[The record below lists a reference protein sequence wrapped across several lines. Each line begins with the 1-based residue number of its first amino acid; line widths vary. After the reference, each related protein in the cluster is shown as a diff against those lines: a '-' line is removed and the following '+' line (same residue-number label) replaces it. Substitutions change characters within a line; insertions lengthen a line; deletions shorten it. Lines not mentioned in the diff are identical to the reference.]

1 MAKVKIQGHASGTGI
16 LTVTAPNTSTNRT
29 ITLPDSTDTLIGAAT
44 TDALTTRINATG
56 GRKNL
61 IINGAMQVA
70 QRSISEA
77 SKGADAGYFTLDRMY
92 YFEGGTTDVLF
103 TQSQSTDVPTGGGFG
118 KSLKFDC
125 TTADA
130 SLAVDN
136 QLTLKH
142 RIEGQNIQHL
152 KWGTSSA
159 ESVTLSFWIKSTKT
173 GTYIVELSRESR
185 KISQAYTVSSS
196 DTWEKKTLTFV
207 GDTGGSVVT
216 DDSSSRLE
224 INFYMGVGTNYSS
237 GTLETTWTGGTT
249 ADRAVGQVN
258 AFDNT
263 SNNILFTG
271 VQLELGTAATDYEHR
286 SYGEELA
293 LCQRYFS
300 KNFPA
305 VGALT
310 ASNTI
315 KCMFQYPVEMRANPS
330 IGVVSGSLTDAIGEV
345 GIQKLDLVSYHTTHD
360 GTTKGGEHSFNR
372 EAVGTNF
379 NAAGIYAN
387 RVTFDAEL

>member
-1 MAKVKIQGHASGTGI
+1 MSKAAELAS
-16 LTVTAPNTSTNRT
+16 LASASETALSNRN
-29 ITLPDSTDTLIGAAT
+29 I
-44 TDALTTRINATG
+44 
-56 GRKNL
+56 

-70 QRSISEA
+70 QRATSA
-77 SKGADAGYFTLDRMY
+77 TGKGADPGYFTLDRMY
-92 YFEGGTTDVLF
+92 YFENGTTDVRF

-142 RIEGQNIQHL
+142 RIEGQNIQQL

-159 ESVTLSFWIKSTKT
+159 EDVTLSFWINATKT
-173 GTYIVELSRESR
+173 GTYIVEFSRESR

-196 DTWEKKTLTFV
+196 NTWEKKTLTFV

-216 DDSSSRLE
+216 NDSANRLE

-237 GTLETTWTGGTT
+237 GTLETTWTGGTN
-249 ADRAVGQVN
+249 ANRAVGQVN

-271 VQLELGTAATDYEHR
+271 LQLEVGTVATPFEHR
-286 SYGEELA
+286 SYGQELA
-293 LCQRYFS
+293 LCQRYYYQPTSRFYPGVD
-300 KNFPA
+300 NAPGPGRNYVTFPVTMRSA
-305 VGALT
+305 PSVT
-310 ASNTI
+310 QASISSGTLATI
-315 KCMFQYPVEMRANPS
+315 WTGINVHNYEISASRPG
-330 IGVVSGSLTDAIGEV
+330 IG
-345 GIQKLDLVSYHTTHD
+345 LVTPY
-360 GTTKGGEHSFNR
+360 K
-372 EAVGTNF
+372 
-379 NAAGIYAN
+379 
-387 RVTFDAEL
+387 FDAEL

>member
-1 MAKVKIQGHASGTGI
+1 MSKAAELAS
-16 LTVTAPNTSTNRT
+16 LASASETALSNRN
-29 ITLPDSTDTLIGAAT
+29 I
-44 TDALTTRINATG
+44 
-56 GRKNL
+56 

-70 QRSISEA
+70 QRATSA
-77 SKGADAGYFTLDRMY
+77 TGKGADPGYFTLDRMY
-92 YFEGGTTDVLF
+92 YFENGTTDVRF

-142 RIEGQNIQHL
+142 RIEGQNIQQL

-159 ESVTLSFWIKSTKT
+159 EDVTLSFWINATKT
-173 GTYIVELSRESR
+173 GTYIVEFSRESR

-196 DTWEKKTLTFV
+196 NTWEKKTLTFV

-216 DDSSSRLE
+216 NDSANRLE

-237 GTLETTWTGGTT
+237 GTLETTWTGGTN
-249 ADRAVGQVN
+249 ANRAVGQVN

-271 VQLELGTAATDYEHR
+271 LQLEVGTVATPFEHR
-286 SYGEELA
+286 SYGQELL
-293 LCQRYFS
+293 LCQRYLAQIYYQWEGQF
-300 KNFPA
+300 
-305 VGALT
+305 GAT
-310 ASNTI
+310 GNGAPFT
-315 KCMFQYPVEMRANPS
+315 PVLPVAMRAAGTITHSAVNNGGS
-330 IGVVSGSLTDAIGEV
+330 VSGLNSSSINDYGLITVKNILNFSSTAYGYY
-345 GIQKLDLVSYHTTHD
+345 LADLS
-360 GTTKGGEHSFNR
+360 
-372 EAVGTNF
+372 
-379 NAAGIYAN
+379 I
-387 RVTFDAEL
+387 DAEL